1 MNQYAIFFNE
11 YKNEID
17 FFQSANISIN
27 DDSVL
32 DDFADFDDFVDE
44 LICTY
49 ENGGDTISDLNSA
62 VDFICRIRRNGTDD
76 NLMGLN
82 LRMAYY
88 HCVSAIIEYLDFLRG
103 WNEWYILY

>member
-1 MNQYAIFFNE
+1 MNQYKAFFDE
-11 YKNEID
+11 HKKEIK
-17 FFQSANISIN
+17 FFQNPNISIN
-27 DDSVL
+27 DDIVI
-32 DDFADFDDFVDE
+32 DDFADYADFVDD

-49 ENGGDTISDLNSA
+49 ENGGDITLELNSA